1 MGAIYVYL
9 SFNSKHFSINIFAIL
24 LQIAETLCGLA
35 FQGKKK
41 FKKFQ
46 KKNFEQV
53 QNSSFATL
61 LHLFFVKLFSKLL
74 RNLAN
79 ALVI

>member
-1 MGAIYVYL
+1 
-9 SFNSKHFSINIFAIL
+9 L
-24 LQIAETLCGLA
+24 LQFAQTLCGLA

-41 FKKFQ
+41 FKKFL
-46 KKNFEQV
+46 KKNFEGR
-53 QNSSFATL
+53 QNSSFATV

-79 ALVI
+79 ERIKKQAKDQRNGNK